1 MKKAIA
7 FVTSLMIVMALSAC
21 GPTPSETVK
30 NDSEKT
36 TKESVPV
43 NSVDDEEHVTTKA
56 PEKEEQETTIITEA
70 LTEALTEAETEPEEE
85 HIEETET
92 TEAETVLD
100 LSQLSNIKEAIENGD
115 YSLVTPAFKATM
127 DEYEAFYDEY
137 IGFMKKYTSGDGDY
151 LSMLNDYM
159 KMVERLGEWEEKI
172 GAMDDDDTLSAADQA
187 YYLVVTS
194 RIMNKSVSAL
204 E

>member
-56 PEKEEQETTIITEA
+56 PEKKEQETTTI
-70 LTEALTEAETEPEEE
+70 TEALTEAETEPEEE
-85 HIEETET
+85 IIEETET

-100 LSQLSNIKEAIENGD
+100 FSQLSDIKEAIENGD

-127 DEYEAFYDEY
+127 DEYETFYDEY
-137 IGFMKKYTSGDGDY
+137 IGFMKKYASGDGDY